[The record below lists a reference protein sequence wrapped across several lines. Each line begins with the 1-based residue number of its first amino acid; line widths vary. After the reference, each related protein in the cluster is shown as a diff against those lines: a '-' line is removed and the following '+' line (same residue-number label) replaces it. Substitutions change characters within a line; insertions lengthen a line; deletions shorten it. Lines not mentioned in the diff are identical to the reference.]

1 MEYIIT
7 AMLMFTAA
15 LIFGIAFGIT
25 VVVLTYYT
33 IQRHIRM
40 ARKKIAAMER
50 V

>member
-15 LIFGIAFGIT
+15 LIFGVTFGIT
-25 VVVLTYYT
+25 VVVLTYYV
-33 IQRHIRM
+33 IQKHVRK
-40 ARKKIAAMER
+40 ASKKIASIER